1 MEIQRTD
8 VRKIKLFTI
17 GYSDNTET
25 SFLLN
30 YFIQNEIKIDGAI
43 FAKSQI
49 KRDWKRVVKKIR
61 MRGFI
66 PALKR
71 ICENLMVR
79 KKQISKLCHQHIDN
93 LFFVEEVN
101 SEEVRDILISNKVEL
116 LILTTVHIIKPI
128 IIDIDGLTI
137 LNAHTGWLPKYR
149 GLDANLKALRDGHQ
163 LGLSV
168 HKVTKEIDAG
178 EIYLR
183 ESFQIDFYDVDIL
196 KQMDEKELQLSGKLF
211 AEAVDLMSRNMLKPI
226 AQDEPLGKYEQ
237 RLTKQQRN
245 KILQDIK
252 GR

>member
-1 MEIQRTD
+1 MDTR
-8 VRKIKLFTI
+8 RIKLFTI
-17 GYSDNTET
+17 GYPDNAET

-30 YFIQNEIKIDGAI
+30 YFIQNGINIDGAI
-43 FAKSQI
+43 FAKSKI
-49 KRDWKRVVKKIR
+49 KRDWKRLVKKIR
-61 MRGFI
+61 MRGFG

-79 KKQISKLCHQHIDN
+79 RKQISKLCHQHIDN
-93 LFFVEEVN
+93 LFFVEEIN
-101 SEEVRDILISNKVEL
+101 SEEVREILISNEVEL

-168 HKVTKEIDAG
+168 HKVTKKIDAG

-183 ESFQIDFYDVDIL
+183 ESFQVDSDDGDIL

-211 AEAVDLMSRNMLKPI
+211 VEAINLMSRDMLKPI
-226 AQDEPLGKYEQ
+226 AQDEPLGKYEP
-237 RLTKQQRN
+237 RLTKQERN
-245 KILQDIK
+245 RIIRDFKNNIH
-252 GR
+252 